1 MYPLPVCMY
10 VCMYRYVAYCCMFI
24 MIFIDHFLVYMHIR
38 GIYKKYTRVGDF
50 DTPIYASAYKY
61 VCMSCMCRTG
71 PENIL
76 PFTEVLSTAA
86 VRRGL
91 LLSML
96 TIKVAAVCSCVPINK
111 LLLTRLH
118 CIHMFAR

>member
-1 MYPLPVCMY
+1 
-10 VCMYRYVAYCCMFI
+10 MFI
-24 MIFIDHFLVYMHIR
+24 MIFIDHFLAYMHIR
-38 GIYKKYTRVGDF
+38 GVYNKYTWVGDF

-111 LLLTRLH
+111 KFRVAVNKITLYTHVCSLVFKNRML
-118 CIHMFAR
+118 